1 MGIFSV
7 FNPQALDL
15 DGRLFKEGISVLPFQ
30 NAATNAQNPIITWG
44 ILGLAFLL
52 MIVFMRRSGQKRAS
66 QMEEQRRSMEQMM
79 TPGTWVRT
87 TSGFFGKV
95 VEVSG
100 EVITLSNLTGEE
112 TLWDI
117 RAIAKV
123 ENPNFGTVN
132 DSDAGVQTAVESSD
146 SEGHSAPQALE
157 TKSDDSG
164 FGSNEDEDSPHGED
178 TETDEGHTY

>member
-1 MGIFSV
+1 M
-7 FNPQALDL
+7 
-15 DGRLFKEGISVLPFQ
+15 LPFQ
-30 NAATNAQNPIITWG
+30 NAATNAQNPIFTWV
-44 ILGLAFLL
+44 ILGLAFVL
-52 MIVFMRRSGQKRAS
+52 MVVFMRRSGQKRVS
-66 QMEEQRRSMEQMM
+66 QMEEQRKSMEQMM

-123 ENPNFGTVN
+123 EDPNFGTVN
-132 DSDAGVQTAVESSD
+132 DSDAGVQMAAEASD
-146 SEGHSAPQALE
+146 SEGHSALHAPE

-164 FGSNEDEDSPHGED
+164 FGSNEDEDSSHGED
-178 TETDEGHTY
+178 TETGEGHTY

>member
-1 MGIFSV
+1 M
-7 FNPQALDL
+7 
-15 DGRLFKEGISVLPFQ
+15 LPFQ
-30 NAATNAQNPIITWG
+30 NAASNAQNPMITWG

-52 MIVFMRRSGQKRAS
+52 MIIFMRRSGQKRLS
-66 QMEEQRRSMEQMM
+66 QMEEQRKSMEQMM

-100 EVITLSNLTGEE
+100 EVITLANLTGEE

-123 ENPNFGTVN
+123 EDPNFGTVS
-132 DSDAGVQTAVESSD
+132 DSDSVTETD
-146 SEGHSAPQALE
+146 SVAADPEAPE
-157 TKSDDSG
+157 TKPEESG
-164 FGSNEDEDSPHGED
+164 FGSNVEDNSTPGED
-178 TETDEGHTY
+178 TEKGEGHTF

>member
-1 MGIFSV
+1 M
-7 FNPQALDL
+7 
-15 DGRLFKEGISVLPFQ
+15 LPFQ
-30 NAATNAQNPIITWG
+30 NAASNAQNPMITWG

-52 MIVFMRRSGQKRAS
+52 MIVFMRRSGQKRLS
-66 QMEEQRRSMEQMM
+66 QMEEQRKSMEQMM

-100 EVITLSNLTGEE
+100 EVITLANLTGEE

-123 ENPNFGTVN
+123 EDPNFGTVS
-132 DSDAGVQTAVESSD
+132 DSDSVTETD
-146 SEGHSAPQALE
+146 SMAADPEAPE
-157 TKSDDSG
+157 TKPEESG
-164 FGSNEDEDSPHGED
+164 FGSNVEDNFTPGED
-178 TETDEGHTY
+178 TEKGEGHTF

>member
-1 MGIFSV
+1 M
-7 FNPQALDL
+7 
-15 DGRLFKEGISVLPFQ
+15 LPFQ
-30 NAATNAQNPIITWG
+30 NAASNAQNPMITWG

-52 MIVFMRRSGQKRAS
+52 MIIFMRRSGQKRLS
-66 QMEEQRRSMEQMM
+66 QMEEQRKSMEQMM

-100 EVITLSNLTGEE
+100 EVITLANLTGEE

-123 ENPNFGTVN
+123 EDPNFGTVS
-132 DSDAGVQTAVESSD
+132 DSDSVTETDSVAVDPE
-146 SEGHSAPQALE
+146 APEAKPE
-157 TKSDDSG
+157 ESG
-164 FGSNEDEDSPHGED
+164 FGSNVEDNSTPGED
-178 TETDEGHTY
+178 TEKGEGHTF

>member
-1 MGIFSV
+1 M
-7 FNPQALDL
+7 
-15 DGRLFKEGISVLPFQ
+15 LPFQ
-30 NAATNAQNPIITWG
+30 NAATNAQNPIITWV
-44 ILGLAFLL
+44 ILGLALLL

-66 QMEEQRRSMEQMM
+66 QMEEQRKSMEQMM

>member
-15 DGRLFKEGISVLPFQ
+15 DGRLFKEGLSVLPFQ
-30 NAATNAQNPIITWG
+30 NAATSAQNPIITWG
-44 ILGLAFLL
+44 ILGLALLL

>member
-1 MGIFSV
+1 M
-7 FNPQALDL
+7 
-15 DGRLFKEGISVLPFQ
+15 LPFQ
-30 NAATNAQNPIITWG
+30 NAASNAQNPMITWG

-52 MIVFMRRSGQKRAS
+52 MIIFMRRSGQKRLS
-66 QMEEQRRSMEQMM
+66 QMEEQRKSMEQMM

-123 ENPNFGTVN
+123 EDPNFGTVS
-132 DSDAGVQTAVESSD
+132 DSDSVTETD
-146 SEGHSAPQALE
+146 SVAADPEAPE
-157 TKSDDSG
+157 TKPEESG
-164 FGSNEDEDSPHGED
+164 FGSNVEDNSTPGEDSEQGEGR
-178 TETDEGHTY
+178 TF

>member
-1 MGIFSV
+1 M
-7 FNPQALDL
+7 
-15 DGRLFKEGISVLPFQ
+15 LPFQ
-30 NAATNAQNPIITWG
+30 NAASNAQNPMITWG

-52 MIVFMRRSGQKRAS
+52 MIIFMRRSGQKRLS
-66 QMEEQRRSMEQMM
+66 QMEEQRKSMEQMM

-100 EVITLSNLTGEE
+100 EVITLTNLTGEE

-123 ENPNFGTVN
+123 EDPNFGTVS
-132 DSDAGVQTAVESSD
+132 DSDSVTETD
-146 SEGHSAPQALE
+146 SVAADPEAPE
-157 TKSDDSG
+157 TKPEESG
-164 FGSNEDEDSPHGED
+164 FGSNVEDNSTPGED
-178 TETDEGHTY
+178 TEKGEGHTF

>member
-1 MGIFSV
+1 
-7 FNPQALDL
+7 
-15 DGRLFKEGISVLPFQ
+15 
-30 NAATNAQNPIITWG
+30 
-44 ILGLAFLL
+44 

-66 QMEEQRRSMEQMM
+66 QMEEQRKSMEQMM

-123 ENPNFGTVN
+123 EDPNFGTVK
-132 DSDAGVQTAVESSD
+132 DSDAGEQTAAEASD
-146 SEGHSAPQALE
+146 SEDHSAPQAPE
-157 TKSDDSG
+157 TKPEDSS
-164 FGSNEDEDSPHGED
+164 FGSNVDGDSPHGED
-178 TETDEGHTY
+178 TETGEGHTY

>member
-1 MGIFSV
+1 M
-7 FNPQALDL
+7 
-15 DGRLFKEGISVLPFQ
+15 LPFQ
-30 NAATNAQNPIITWG
+30 NAATNAQNPIITWV
-44 ILGLAFLL
+44 ILGLACVV
-52 MIVFMRRSGQKRAS
+52 MVVFMRRSGQKRMS
-66 QMEEQRRSMEQMM
+66 QMEEQRKSMEQMM

-123 ENPNFGTVN
+123 EDPNFGTVK
-132 DSDAGVQTAVESSD
+132 DSDDGAQTAADASV
-146 SEGHSAPQALE
+146 SEGQSAPHAPE
-157 TKSDDSG
+157 TKSDDFG
-164 FGSNEDEDSPHGED
+164 FGSNQDEDSSHGED
-178 TETDEGHTY
+178 TETGEGHTY

>member
-1 MGIFSV
+1 M
-7 FNPQALDL
+7 
-15 DGRLFKEGISVLPFQ
+15 LPFQ

-66 QMEEQRRSMEQMM
+66 QMEEQRKSMEQMM

>member
-1 MGIFSV
+1 M
-7 FNPQALDL
+7 
-15 DGRLFKEGISVLPFQ
+15 LPFQ
-30 NAATNAQNPIITWG
+30 NAASNAQNPMITWG

-52 MIVFMRRSGQKRAS
+52 MIIFMRRSGQKRLS
-66 QMEEQRRSMEQMM
+66 QMEEQRKSMEQMM

-100 EVITLSNLTGEE
+100 EVITLANLTGEE

-123 ENPNFGTVN
+123 EDPNFGTVS
-132 DSDAGVQTAVESSD
+132 DSDSVTETD
-146 SEGHSAPQALE
+146 SVAADPEAPE
-157 TKSDDSG
+157 TKPEESG
-164 FGSNEDEDSPHGED
+164 FGSNVEDNSTPDED
-178 TETDEGHTY
+178 TEKGEGHTF

>member
-1 MGIFSV
+1 M
-7 FNPQALDL
+7 
-15 DGRLFKEGISVLPFQ
+15 
-30 NAATNAQNPIITWG
+30 ITWG

-52 MIVFMRRSGQKRAS
+52 MIIFMRRSGQKRLS
-66 QMEEQRRSMEQMM
+66 QMEEQRKSMEQMM

-100 EVITLSNLTGEE
+100 EVITLANLTGEE

-123 ENPNFGTVN
+123 EDPNFGTVS
-132 DSDAGVQTAVESSD
+132 DSDSVTETD
-146 SEGHSAPQALE
+146 SVAADPEAPE
-157 TKSDDSG
+157 TKPEESG
-164 FGSNEDEDSPHGED
+164 FGSNVEDNSTPDED
-178 TETDEGHTY
+178 TEKGEGHTF

>member
-1 MGIFSV
+1 M
-7 FNPQALDL
+7 
-15 DGRLFKEGISVLPFQ
+15 LPFQ
-30 NAATNAQNPIITWG
+30 NAASNAQNPMITWG

-52 MIVFMRRSGQKRAS
+52 MIIFMRRSGQKRLS
-66 QMEEQRRSMEQMM
+66 QMEEQRKSMEQMM

-123 ENPNFGTVN
+123 EDPNFGTVS
-132 DSDAGVQTAVESSD
+132 DSDSVTETD
-146 SEGHSAPQALE
+146 SVAADPEAPE
-157 TKSDDSG
+157 TKPEESG
-164 FGSNEDEDSPHGED
+164 FGSNVEDNSTPGED
-178 TETDEGHTY
+178 TEKGEGHTF

>member
-1 MGIFSV
+1 M
-7 FNPQALDL
+7 
-15 DGRLFKEGISVLPFQ
+15 LPFQ
-30 NAATNAQNPIITWG
+30 NAASNAQNPMITWG

-52 MIVFMRRSGQKRAS
+52 MIIFMRRSGQKRLS
-66 QMEEQRRSMEQMM
+66 QMEEQRKSMEQMM

-100 EVITLSNLTGEE
+100 EVITLANLTGEE

-123 ENPNFGTVN
+123 ENPNFGTVS
-132 DSDAGVQTAVESSD
+132 DSDSVTETD
-146 SEGHSAPQALE
+146 SVAADPEAPE
-157 TKSDDSG
+157 TKPEESG
-164 FGSNEDEDSPHGED
+164 FGSNVEDNSTPGED
-178 TETDEGHTY
+178 TEKGEGHTF